1 MHGKKARS
9 VSPLLKIS
17 LPNRV
22 VIEGIENKGLGRW
35 GSDRTGPGERTNERE
50 KRERELIRS
59 SHRGTSRYP
68 PAGQSHHATIMERTT
83 RAAFDVARRVFLGG
97 SHAERALLSTRR
109 ASSQKQ
115 QQPSQNRKDPHTHPD
130 GEAPPPPPPGMI
142 QAILSMVFGAVR
154 WTDALP
160 LLRAPVTHCS
170 LALYSFVPSLIL
182 CSPGRCR
189 HRGRHWVHGSLPN
202 GPQRL
207 PTSRSDTKIPTLVG
221 RRQHDHHQNHITMYA

>member
-1 MHGKKARS
+1 
-9 VSPLLKIS
+9 
-17 LPNRV
+17 
-22 VIEGIENKGLGRW
+22 
-35 GSDRTGPGERTNERE
+35 
-50 KRERELIRS
+50 
-59 SHRGTSRYP
+59 
-68 PAGQSHHATIMERTT
+68 MERTT

-160 LLRAPVTHCS
+160 LLRAPLTHS
-170 LALYSFVPSLIL
+170 LTAPSLDTRSFL
-182 CSPGRCR
+182 LSFSCSPGRCR

-207 PTSRSDTKIPTLVG
+207 PTSRSDTKIPARVG
-221 RRQHDHHQNHITMYA
+221 RRQHDHHQNHITMYAYY

>member
-1 MHGKKARS
+1 
-9 VSPLLKIS
+9 
-17 LPNRV
+17 
-22 VIEGIENKGLGRW
+22 
-35 GSDRTGPGERTNERE
+35 
-50 KRERELIRS
+50 
-59 SHRGTSRYP
+59 
-68 PAGQSHHATIMERTT
+68 MERTT

-170 LALYSFVPSLIL
+170 LARYSFVPSLIL
-182 CSPGRCR
+182 LFSRAVPSSWPALDAWQSSKWPSASPNKPVGYKNTNPRRTTSARPPPKPHNDVRVTMYVYLQCDQSVSCSLACSLARS
-189 HRGRHWVHGSLPN
+189 GSLVFFLVIIIN
-202 GPQRL
+202 
-207 PTSRSDTKIPTLVG
+207 IPPPKT
-221 RRQHDHHQNHITMYA
+221 